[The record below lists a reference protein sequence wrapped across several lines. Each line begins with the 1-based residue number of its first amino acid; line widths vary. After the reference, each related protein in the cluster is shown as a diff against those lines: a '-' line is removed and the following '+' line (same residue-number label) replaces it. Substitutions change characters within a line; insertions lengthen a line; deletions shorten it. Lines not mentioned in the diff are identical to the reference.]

1 MKRIRYLSVL
11 WMLLA
16 GITAWAQDF
25 NPENPAEPGQLTSKL
40 VLKVS
45 PAGAGSAYSNGG
57 TDILPGASVTVSASP
72 STGWEFAY
80 WTNASGQQVNTNS
93 YTFTKANKTETL
105 TAHFTFNPGAP
116 GEPDELPYRLSLEQ
130 TEGGSVSG
138 KGFYLAGTTV
148 DINASPYSGYDFDG
162 WYKADGTLYNE
173 NASTTYTMG
182 EGAMTLTA
190 RFTFNPEN
198 PAEPGEVNSFRLKL
212 TATDGGTV
220 WADDYNLNTGEATT
234 VTAAANGGYVF
245 DGWYQGDTKVSA
257 AASFD
262 YTMGNSGTTLE
273 ARFLFSPVSPDEPV
287 QIQQRKFSFMLRN
300 TVTKPGT
307 TVDFPILLTPRA
319 TLGDMTFQLNFDP
332 RLNVDFDHATV
343 GETSTPYT
351 LTREEVVEGDVT
363 YDEGYKSYRFTL
375 TGGSMVVN
383 DGETPTVTPI
393 VTFPFVIADDIETGT
408 AYRVTINQ
416 ISITNDDGSTQT
428 AGTRNGLLSV
438 YKNGDSNGDN
448 NVNVTDIMNVITY
461 VRGNEPEVFIQ
472 EVSNV
477 NGDNNINVTDAMGIL
492 EIIRVGN

>member
-1 MKRIRYLSVL
+1 MKRIRYLSLL
-11 WMLLA
+11 WMLLT
-16 GITAWAQDF
+16 GITAWAQEF
-25 NPENPAEPGQLTSKL
+25 NPTNPAEPGQLTTKL
-40 VLKVS
+40 ILKVS
-45 PAGAGSAYSNGG
+45 PAGAGSASSNSG
-57 TDILPGASVTVSASP
+57 TNIVPGTSVTVNASP
-72 STGWEFAY
+72 STGWQFAY
-80 WTNASGQQVNTNS
+80 WINGNGEQVDTRS
-93 YTFTKANKTETL
+93 YTFTKADKTETL
-105 TAHFTFNPGAP
+105 TAYFTFNPGAP
-116 GEPDELPYRLSLEQ
+116 GEPAELPYKLTLEK

-138 KGFYLAGTTV
+138 KGFYKAGTTV
-148 DINASPYSGYDFDG
+148 NIYASPSSGYDFDG
-162 WYKADGTLYNE
+162 WYKADGTLYSE
-173 NASTTYTMG
+173 DASTSYTMG

-198 PAEPGEVNSFRLKL
+198 PAEPGEVNGFRLKL
-212 TATDGGTV
+212 TATDGGT
-220 WADDYNLNTGEATT
+220 ARANDYNLKTGEATT
-234 VTAAANGGYVF
+234 VTASANSGYVF
-245 DGWYQGDTKVSA
+245 DGWYQGTTKVSA
-257 AASFD
+257 AASFE
-262 YTMGNSGTTLE
+262 YTMGDSGTTLE
-273 ARFLFSPVSPDEPV
+273 ARFLFSPASPDEPM

-351 LTREEVVEGDVT
+351 LTREEVLEGDVT

-438 YKNGDSNGDN
+438 YKLGDTNGDN
-448 NVNVTDIMNVITY
+448 KVNSADVLNMVSVSLQKET
-461 VRGNEPEVFIQ
+461 EVFIP
-472 EVSNV
+472 EVSDLNEDSKISSADVLGVV
-477 NGDNNINVTDAMGIL
+477 NIVL
-492 EIIRVGN
+492 EK